1 MAAGSQRR
9 ARNVL
14 EAAWNAAPHP
24 DLGAAW
30 IEAVPAPLARVKAV
44 EDLTHRNPTHPEARL
59 LMARVALAA
68 GLTGRARSELDGL
81 LASGAADRRAYML
94 FAELERAEHGD
105 SAEGRAAEAAWLR
118 EAANAAGAPRWRCD
132 ACGAE
137 HSAWKPDCAACGAMG
152 RIGWS
157 RS

>member
-1 MAAGSQRR
+1 
-9 ARNVL
+9 
-14 EAAWNAAPHP
+14 
-24 DLGAAW
+24 
-30 IEAVPAPLARVKAV
+30 
-44 EDLTHRNPTHPEARL
+44 
-59 LMARVALAA
+59 MARVALAA

-81 LASGAADRRAYML
+81 LGSGAADRRAYL
-94 FAELERAEHGD
+94 LLAELERAEHGD

-132 ACGAE
+132 GCGAE
-137 HSAWKPDCAACGAMG
+137 HSAWKPDCAACGALG